1 MTKIKIECI
10 ECEALGRIPVCPE
23 PRYDEWEECPV
34 CEGDGAWLEDEE
46 DLEQMRGSCIV
57 DEEINTMFNDFEI
70 ERLTERKNNGYYD

>member
-10 ECEALGRIPVCPE
+10 ECEGLGRIPVCPE
-23 PRYDEWEECPV
+23 PKYDEWEQCPV
-34 CEGDGAWLEDEE
+34 CEGHGAWLEDEE

-57 DEEINTMFNDFEI
+57 DEEINTMFNDYEV